1 MADTGTL
8 KTWKAISLAL
18 IAAGGLLVAFMVVT
32 EGEPGALPL
41 GLVLVGTAGYAVARV
56 RMRRP

>member
-1 MADTGTL
+1 MAVTRSL
-8 KTWKAISLAL
+8 KTWKAISLAVT
-18 IAAGGLLVAFMVVT
+18 AAGGLLVAFMVGT

-41 GLVLVGTAGYAVARV
+41 GLVLVGTAGYAVARA